1 VNPCHQQ
8 VTHKC
13 TYLLT
18 AQFCSSSRRE
28 RVNPCHQQVTH
39 KCTYLNTAVKYMMR
53 QRQRYVIIWS
63 AAAGYRY
70 FGSAILLVSTRVH
83 NLLNLLHS
91 SAEFSTRE
99 GEPLSSTSHAQV
111 YLLTYCTVLLE
122 FSTREGEPL
131 SSTSHAQ
138 VYLLKHCSKVY
149 GRRQGYRYFG
159 RAILLASTRVHV
171 DVVSHTY
178 TNTTYF
184 SDTHMHT
191 NTHTQ
196 GRQVQQTLSYL

>member
-1 VNPCHQQ
+1 MNPCHQQ

-13 TYLLT
+13 T
-18 AQFCSSSRRE
+18 
-28 RVNPCHQQVTH
+28 
-39 KCTYLNTAVKYMMR
+39 
-53 QRQRYVIIWS
+53 
-63 AAAGYRY
+63 
-70 FGSAILLVSTRVH
+70 
-83 NLLNLLHS
+83 
-91 SAEFSTRE
+91 
-99 GEPLSSTSHAQV
+99 

-196 GRQVQQTLSYL
+196 GRQVIHIMIHIHIHTHRVARSSRPFHTCSTHTHTHTHTQGRQVQQTLSYL